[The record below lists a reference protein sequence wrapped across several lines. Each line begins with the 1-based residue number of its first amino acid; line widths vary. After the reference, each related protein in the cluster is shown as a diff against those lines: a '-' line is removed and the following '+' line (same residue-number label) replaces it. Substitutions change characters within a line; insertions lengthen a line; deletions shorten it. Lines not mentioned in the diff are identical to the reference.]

1 MIQLTTACVSS
12 VDEAKGNT
20 SNLLFSGQI
29 LPERNGGLNGAPS
42 VRLEPGATCV
52 AAVFDGKG
60 SAARKAAYLA
70 AGAFRGAVGELHGV
84 EDLEALYAKA
94 HGDIAAAAAEEA
106 AMNPVAALLTTFLPM
121 ILIFVVFYFFLIRPQ
136 RKKDKKV
143 KEMLNN
149 LKAGDRICTIGGIYG
164 TIVGIKDDTVTLS
177 VGRDNLSMVVAR
189 WGIRSVEEVTIEN
202 DAEALN

>member
-1 MIQLTTACVSS
+1 MI
-12 VDEAKGNT
+12 EK
-20 SNLLFSGQI
+20 LF
-29 LPERNGGLNGAPS
+29 GLS
-42 VRLEPGATCV
+42 
-52 AAVFDGKG
+52 AAVAEGA
-60 SAARKAAYLA
+60 STAASTAADAA
-70 AGAFRGAVGELHGV
+70 AGAE
-84 EDLEALYAKA
+84 
-94 HGDIAAAAAEEA
+94 AAAEV
-106 AMNPVAALLTTFLPM
+106 NPVAALLTTFLPM
-121 ILIFVVFYFFLIRPQ
+121 VLIFVVFYFFLIRPQ
-136 RKKDKKV
+136 RKKDKQV